1 MDNLDERIPV
11 TLLTGF
17 LGAGKTTLL
26 NHLINDPEAGRIAVI
41 MNEFGAAGLD
51 HDLIEASTEETI
63 LMQSGCLC
71 CTFRGD
77 IAKTLGKL
85 MARKQRGELAF
96 DRIVIETTGIAE
108 PAPIVHTLVV
118 DQLMPHYYRMDGI
131 VTVADAATGSGTLK
145 SQIEAVNQIAL
156 ADLIVVTKTD
166 LVSEAE
172 LASYEAQVSTINNS
186 AQRIYADHGKVPTTA
201 LFGLSALREDVASE
215 DIATWLGKVE
225 KPQSHDHG
233 GHGHHRGHNH
243 DGHHGNQIRSASI
256 ELSDPIPASVFD
268 FWLDMLISIKGPDLL
283 RIKGIVHVEGMD
295 WPFVFHGVQHVF
307 DAPVPLKS
315 WSGQDAISR
324 VVVIARN
331 MSQEDLDASLNM
343 LRLKPKEIQTTTDSM
358 IHETVEMPF

>member
-1 MDNLDERIPV
+1 MDTQDKRIPV

-85 MARKQRGELAF
+85 MARKFRGELAF

-118 DQLMPHYYRMDGI
+118 DQLMPQYYRMDGI
-131 VTVADAATGSGTLK
+131 VTLADAATGANTLV
-145 SQIEAVNQIAL
+145 SHVEAVNQIAL

-166 LVSEAE
+166 LVSEAD
-172 LASYEAQVSTINNS
+172 LASFEAQVSTVNDS
-186 AQRIYADHGKVPTTA
+186 ARRIYADHGKVPTAA
-201 LFGLSALREDVASE
+201 LYGLSALREDIGPE
-215 DIATWLGKVE
+215 DIAAWLGKAN
-225 KPQSHDHG
+225 KPQLHDHG
-233 GHGHHRGHNH
+233 GHDHHHGRNH
-243 DGHHGNQIRSASI
+243 DGNHGNQIRSASI
-256 ELSDPIPASVFD
+256 EITDPIPASVFD
-268 FWLDMLISIKGPDLL
+268 FWLDMLIAIKGPDLL
-283 RIKGIVHVEGMD
+283 RIKGIIHVEGMD
-295 WPFVFHGVQHVF
+295 WPFVFHGVQHIF
-307 DAPVPLKS
+307 DTPVPLRS
-315 WSGQDAISR
+315 WSGQDTKSR

-331 MSQEDLDASLNM
+331 MSEDDLNASLNM
-343 LRLKPKEIQTTTDSM
+343 LRMELKQVETTTDGM

>member
-1 MDNLDERIPV
+1 MDIEDERIPV

-26 NHLINDPEAGRIAVI
+26 NRLINDPEAGRIAVI

-85 MARKQRGELAF
+85 MARKHSGALSF

-131 VTVADAATGSGTLK
+131 VTVADAATGARTLDT
-145 SQIEAVNQIAL
+145 QVEAVNQIAL

-166 LVSEAE
+166 LVPETD
-172 LASYEAQVSTINNS
+172 LAAYEARLSSINNTARRIH
-186 AQRIYADHGKVPTTA
+186 AQHGEVPIGA
-201 LFGLSALREDVASE
+201 LFGLSALREDVGTDDMA
-215 DIATWLGKVE
+215 AWLGKGA
-225 KPQSHDHG
+225 KPQTHDH
-233 GHGHHRGHNH
+233 HSNEHHH
-243 DGHHGNQIRSASI
+243 DSQIVSASI
-256 ELSDPIPASVFD
+256 ELSDPVPANVFD
-268 FWLDMLISIKGPDLL
+268 FWLDMLLAIKGPDLL

-295 WPFVFHGVQHVF
+295 WPFVFHGVQHIF
-307 DAPVPLKS
+307 DDPVPLKS
-315 WSGQDAISR
+315 WSGQDPITR

-331 MSQEDLDASLNM
+331 MSRDDLDASLNM
-343 LRLKPKEIQTTTDSM
+343 LRMKPTEIEASEDGMTL
-358 IHETVEMPF
+358 ETVEVPF